1 MAADDLSAPLGQ
13 ETKRGRG
20 LSTAIK
26 ASLPQAI
33 AIALATFLGAFV
45 LWAVI
50 ADNPFGGE
58 PMAVVQIAPPGP
70 TAPRVI
76 GGPAAHGA
84 PAIVAPNAS
93 GPAESGP
100 GRHDGPPEGPVTI
113 PVLSG
118 LPAPPAPG
126 VADSPANAGN
136 SRTVTIIDG
145 KTGARQEVV
154 IPGSSEPQTT
164 PSTPAMPATPGA
176 PGTSD
181 ASPSAPAAE
190 TQPNDQKLVE
200 TTPQGPIPKI
210 AANGMRPAE
219 AYAQPIKPVPG
230 KPDAPRVAL
239 IVGGLGVS
247 ASISNDAI
255 SKLPGAVTLAF
266 MPYSYDVDHLA
277 GRARRAGH
285 EILLQAPMEPFN
297 YPDNDSG
304 PQTLLTT
311 LSPEQNLERLYW
323 LMSRFQGYV
332 GITGAMGA
340 RFTASEQAFTPI
352 LRETAKRGLIFVD
365 DGANPRS
372 VAARVAGGNN
382 LPFAKA
388 DMVLDSVPTPAEIDH
403 ALGRLEMTARER
415 GVAVGMASALPVSIE
430 RIAKWAKA
438 AESRGLQL
446 VPITAVASKA
456 KQS

>member
-45 LWAVI
+45 LWAVM

-84 PAIVAPNAS
+84 PAMVAPNAS

-113 PVLSG
+113 PVPSG
-118 LPAPPAPG
+118 LPAPPASG

-154 IPGSSEPQTT
+154 IPGSSEPQNT
-164 PSTPAMPATPGA
+164 PSTPAMPSTPGA

-230 KPDAPRVAL
+230 SPTRRASRSSSAGLASAPASAMTP
-239 IVGGLGVS
+239 S
-247 ASISNDAI
+247 ASC
-255 SKLPGAVTLAF
+255 P
-266 MPYSYDVDHLA
+266 
-277 GRARRAGH
+277 AR
-285 EILLQAPMEPFN
+285 
-297 YPDNDSG
+297 
-304 PQTLLTT
+304 
-311 LSPEQNLERLYW
+311 
-323 LMSRFQGYV
+323 
-332 GITGAMGA
+332 
-340 RFTASEQAFTPI
+340 
-352 LRETAKRGLIFVD
+352 
-365 DGANPRS
+365 
-372 VAARVAGGNN
+372 
-382 LPFAKA
+382 
-388 DMVLDSVPTPAEIDH
+388 
-403 ALGRLEMTARER
+403 
-415 GVAVGMASALPVSIE
+415 
-430 RIAKWAKA
+430 
-438 AESRGLQL
+438 
-446 VPITAVASKA
+446 
-456 KQS
+456 

>member
-13 ETKRGRG
+13 ESKRRG
-20 LSTAIK
+20 ISTAII
-26 ASLPQAI
+26 ASLPRAI
-33 AIALATFLGAFV
+33 AVALATFLGAFV
-45 LWAVI
+45 LWAII

-58 PMAVVQIAPPGP
+58 PMAVVQISPQAVVAPRIITGPAGRDALVTPGP
-70 TAPRVI
+70 NRYD
-76 GGPAAHGA
+76 
-84 PAIVAPNAS
+84 
-93 GPAESGP
+93 GPAEGS
-100 GRHDGPPEGPVTI
+100 VTI
-113 PVLSG
+113 PV
-118 LPAPPAPG
+118 PPAPAAP
-126 VADSPANAGN
+126 VVTENPASTGN
-136 SRTVTIIDG
+136 NRTVTIIDG

-154 IPGSSEPQTT
+154 IPGPPEAPAESEAQRL
-164 PSTPAMPATPGA
+164 A
-176 PGTSD
+176 D
-181 ASPSAPAAE
+181 ASSAPDAQPAE
-190 TQPNDQKLVE
+190 PKPNDQKLVE

-219 AYAQPIKPVPG
+219 AYAQPVRPIPG
-230 KPDAPRVAL
+230 KPDPPRIAL
-239 IVGGLGVS
+239 VIGGLGVS
-247 ASISNDAI
+247 ANITSDAI

-311 LSPEQNLERLYW
+311 LSAEQNLEQLYW

-340 RFTASEQAFTPI
+340 RFTASEQAFAPI
-352 LRETAKRGLIFVD
+352 LHETAKRGLIFVD

-372 VAARVAGGNN
+372 VAARVAGGSN
-382 LPFAKA
+382 LQFAKA
-388 DMVLDSVPTPAEIDH
+388 DLILDSIPTPLEIDH
-403 ALGRLEMTARER
+403 ALGRLEMAAREH

-430 RIAKWAKA
+430 RIAKWAKT
-438 AESRGLQL
+438 AESRGVQL